1 MTILDLK
8 SDEYI
13 PYFKGYIDLAVDVE
27 LIPGLIS
34 GLNTNLDFYK
44 SIIDSKLDYRYAK
57 GKWSIKEI
65 ISHLIDTERIFCYRA
80 LRFARQDKTALL
92 GFNENDY
99 VDVSNASNRSLDSLL
114 KEYESVRQATLTL
127 FKSFDNQTLKSKGI
141 AGAGEVSVRAL
152 GFLIIGHEI
161 HHNNVIKRLYL

>member
-44 SIIDSKLDYRYAK
+44 SIEDSKLDYRYTK

-80 LRFARQDKTALL
+80 LRFARQDKTTLL

-161 HHNNVIKRLYL
+161 HHNNVIRRLYL